1 MRKRIYFAAALALAM
16 VTFTNC
22 SKEKND
28 SIENGQNSIENTIEE
43 WVDLGLPSGLLWCS
57 HNVGA
62 EYPENYGNYYAW
74 GETTAKDRYS
84 WLTYRYINNENSQM
98 KLTKY
103 CNNSNYGHNGFTDN
117 LIVLE
122 PEDDAAT
129 VNMGD
134 STRTPTIEEWM
145 ELINNTTSTWTKEN
159 GVNGRTFKA
168 ANGNS
173 IFLPAAGYYEG
184 TSTWSVQSRGIYWSA
199 SLDEETS
206 PRNAQAFDFSPNRQE
221 KAIYYRS
228 SGFAVRAVCERKK

>member
-84 WLTYRYINNENSQM
+84 WLTYRYINNENS
-98 KLTKY
+98 
-103 CNNSNYGHNGFTDN
+103 
-117 LIVLE
+117 V
-122 PEDDAAT
+122 
-129 VNMGD
+129 
-134 STRTPTIEEWM
+134 
-145 ELINNTTSTWTKEN
+145 
-159 GVNGRTFKA
+159 
-168 ANGNS
+168 
-173 IFLPAAGYYEG
+173 
-184 TSTWSVQSRGIYWSA
+184 
-199 SLDEETS
+199 
-206 PRNAQAFDFSPNRQE
+206 
-221 KAIYYRS
+221 
-228 SGFAVRAVCERKK
+228 